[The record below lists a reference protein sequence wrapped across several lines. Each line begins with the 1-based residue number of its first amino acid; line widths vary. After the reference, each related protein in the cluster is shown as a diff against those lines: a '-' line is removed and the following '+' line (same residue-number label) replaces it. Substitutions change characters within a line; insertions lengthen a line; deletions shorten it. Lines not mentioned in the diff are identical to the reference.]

1 MPLARPCAAV
11 GPELDRRP
19 LSFHTWPP
27 LALLTVFFFGH
38 VHGGVLCSL
47 SIMHVSSEMQAVSM
61 RIFPP
66 FSPSPPPRMAGS
78 AWPPACWQASRRGG
92 ARRARKSPM
101 TIVPLSVG
109 ACSFWYRLLRPCSPY
124 ALPSIG
130 VPGSISAPSTGGF
143 FFCRPCAVAPLRRSR
158 GGYNTA
164 CEKLTWHSAARGH
177 SVRFGQ
183 ACSRTRHCLGQH
195 D

>member
-1 MPLARPCAAV
+1 MAAPCVVDGVLFRPCA
-11 GPELDRRP
+11 RRRTLLAEHHARLERDAGRVHAHIPTFLP
-19 LSFHTWPP
+19 LP
-27 LALLTVFFFGH
+27 
-38 VHGGVLCSL
+38 
-47 SIMHVSSEMQAVSM
+47 
-61 RIFPP
+61 
-66 FSPSPPPRMAGS
+66 PPPRMAGS

-109 ACSFWYRLLRPCSPY
+109 ACSFWYRLLRPCSTY

-143 FFCRPCAVAPLRRSR
+143 FFCRPYAPTPLRRSR